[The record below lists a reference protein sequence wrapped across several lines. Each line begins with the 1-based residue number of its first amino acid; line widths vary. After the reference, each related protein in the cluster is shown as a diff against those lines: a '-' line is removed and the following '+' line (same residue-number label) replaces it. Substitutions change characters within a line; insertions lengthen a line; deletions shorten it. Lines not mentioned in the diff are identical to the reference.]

1 MLANLCDDC
10 RTHFD
15 RLKAYLDAMDIGY
28 TVDPRIVRGLD
39 YYTKTVFEIIT
50 DTENGPLT
58 VCGGGRYDGLVE
70 ELGGPATPGI
80 GFGMG
85 VERMMMVQDARGCAP
100 KAPALYDAFVCT
112 LGDQARYDA
121 ARLVRELREAGIKAD
136 MDHAARSLKAQF
148 KYANK
153 VGVSRVLVL
162 AEDELSRGVVKLRDM
177 DASAEEEVPRGQIV
191 GRLQR
196 LLG

>member
-1 MLANLCDDC
+1 
-10 RTHFD
+10 
-15 RLKAYLDAMDIGY
+15 
-28 TVDPRIVRGLD
+28 
-39 YYTKTVFEIIT
+39 
-50 DTENGPLT
+50 
-58 VCGGGRYDGLVE
+58 
-70 ELGGPATPGI
+70 
-80 GFGMG
+80 
-85 VERMMMVQDARGCAP
+85 
-100 KAPALYDAFVCT
+100 
-112 LGDQARYDA
+112 
-121 ARLVRELREAGIKAD
+121 